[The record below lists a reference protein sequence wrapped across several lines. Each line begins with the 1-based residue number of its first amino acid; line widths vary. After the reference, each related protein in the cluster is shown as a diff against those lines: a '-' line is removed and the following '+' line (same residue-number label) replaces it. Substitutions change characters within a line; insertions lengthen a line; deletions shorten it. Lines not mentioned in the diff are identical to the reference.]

1 MAPSVQ
7 GHRRGSLLSNVS
19 ATLSSSSPAD
29 AALSSPAARVSRRR
43 QQRPRVPQLGPNSE
57 GCSPHTASPQR
68 LELSHAPP
76 MANGVPLVNP
86 REAIPDRFRAV
97 FPYAL
102 FNMVQSKCFTAVYK
116 TSDNVVVSA
125 PTGSGKTALLELA
138 ICKLACEEHSDN
150 TKIIYIAPTKAL
162 CKEKA
167 EQWTQTFGVMAMP
180 ISELTGDTSRTEMK
194 NVREAKIIVTTPEK
208 WDSITR
214 SWSDHR
220 RLLDL
225 IGLFL
230 IDEVHILR
238 ESRGATLEAIVSR
251 MKTYGAKVRFIALSA
266 TIPNS
271 EDVATWLGRNHA
283 CTHEP
288 ARREVFGEECR
299 PVKLQKF
306 VYGFD
311 SKMPDYP
318 FDSFLKGQL
327 WKHIGMHSQN
337 TPLLIF
343 CMTRKS
349 CHDAAEELAQEWSQ
363 RQPSARLWPEPIKRI
378 PVLDAKLQQLVQ
390 SGVAFHHAGLDLDD
404 RIAVQR
410 GFEQGAL
417 SVICCTSTLAVGINL
432 PCHTV
437 VLKGTVGYQDGQL
450 CEYSDLEIMQMLGRA
465 GRPQF
470 GTSAVA
476 IILTRFRNKKRYED
490 LASGQQTLESTL
502 HKNLIEHL
510 NSESSLGTFQTL
522 GEATTWLNST
532 FLSVRLRRNPRYY
545 STLTEA
551 NAVTSTLSAST
562 EGRLEQICEMT
573 IEKLRDSCLINGSPA
588 FQPTE
593 YGRAMSKYMIRF
605 DTMKK
610 ILELPRGAQTKDL
623 LSTLCKAGE
632 FSEFRWQ
639 DGERELFRELNKSP
653 FILYPIE
660 GNVATVAQKIFLLV
674 QVEIGHV
681 DMANIT
687 GRMRQNIRTETRRVL
702 EVMHRLVRAVIE
714 CKGADMDGPACWAA
728 LELARSM
735 TARAWEGKSV
745 QLLQVPQVGPVLM
758 RKLVASN
765 IGTVAELANA
775 DTSTIER
782 IASRNPP
789 FGKKM
794 AESLALFPR
803 LVITAKVKRTTTS
816 AEGRSLIHVDAAL
829 AFISARGQ
837 WQGKIPIVTFIAVT
851 SGGVS
856 AYFWRA
862 SLKTFTAENHN
873 TCLVRFTWEPE
884 CAGERIVCRFACEE
898 IVGTVVSADLGHNL
912 PARAL
917 APRPRKSASPT
928 PRPDSTR
935 SLHHS
940 LDGDISDDE
949 ILGLVSTAAQTKRQ
963 RLDAGPEEGA
973 YPMMDR
979 HGKFM
984 EVARSSMDISQPRS
998 SQAEDVLALHDTIR
1012 LPNGR
1017 YRCGHPCS
1025 QAGGGKT
1032 ARGHDCGHDCCR
1044 NGSKHPPRKSGGRK
1058 RVPDDDV
1065 GKVEPIPSSNP
1076 PAKRVK
1082 ATNDLK
1088 SGVKT
1093 TASIA
1098 RRTAHH
1104 RKPAIDLSAY
1114 AIDEEGLIDLTK
1126 DDALSDDD
1134 DLLRDFMN
1142 GTKRNTVVPANSST
1156 TQPVST
1162 KATNADSM
1170 LDDLSDRD
1178 FTDVISDEWS
1188 GGGDSL
1194 PQNYIKS
1201 DDYSGGCIT
1210 GLMLEEPHNDPG
1222 HVQEAGSH
1230 QGCRNE
1236 NNGSAKVES
1245 SRQYQISRSGVNR
1258 RPVPEPFLSPKTPFT
1273 ETNDRG
1279 QPKVSVLQPRMASS
1293 ESKEKEPNEPEW
1305 VKELDADLIDEFR
1318 DLVDFI

>member
-1 MAPSVQ
+1 M
-7 GHRRGSLLSNVS
+7 LN
-19 ATLSSSSPAD
+19 SSSPAD
-29 AALSSPAARVSRRR
+29 SALSSPAARVSRRR
-43 QQRPRVPQLGPNSE
+43 QQRPRVSQLGPNSE
-57 GCSPHTASPQR
+57 GCSPHPGSPQH
-68 LELSHAPP
+68 LELSHAPTV
-76 MANGVPLVNP
+76 ANGVPLVNP
-86 REAIPDRFRAV
+86 REEIPDRFRAV
-97 FPYAL
+97 FPYAV
-102 FNMVQSKCFTAVYK
+102 FNMVQSKCFAAVYK

-138 ICKLACEEHSDN
+138 ICKLACEKHSDN

-167 EQWTQTFGVMAMP
+167 EQWMQTFGVMAMP
-180 ISELTGDTSRTEMK
+180 ISELTGDTSRAEMK
-194 NVREAKIIVTTPEK
+194 NVRDAKIIVTTPEK

-225 IGLFL
+225 VGLFL

-271 EDVATWLGRNHA
+271 EDVATWLGRNQA
-283 CTHEP
+283 CTQEP
-288 ARREVFGEECR
+288 AHREVFGEECR

-327 WKHIGMHSQN
+327 WTHIGMHSKN
-337 TPLLIF
+337 KPILIF

-378 PVLDAKLQQLVQ
+378 PVVDAKLQQLVRY
-390 SGVAFHHAGLDLDD
+390 GVAFHHAGLDLDD
-404 RIAVQR
+404 RMAIQQ

-437 VLKGTVGYQDGQL
+437 VLKGTVGYQDSQL
-450 CEYSDLEIMQMLGRA
+450 CEYSDLEVMQMLGRA

-476 IILTRFRNKKRYED
+476 IILTRTRNKKRYED

-522 GEATTWLNST
+522 GEATTWMNST
-532 FLSVRLRRNPRYY
+532 FLSVRLRRNPGYY
-545 STLTEA
+545 GTLTEA
-551 NAVTSTLSAST
+551 NAVTPTLSTST
-562 EGRLEQICEMT
+562 EGRLEQICEVT
-573 IEKLRDSCLINGSPA
+573 IKKLRDSCLINGSPT

-610 ILELPRGAQTKDL
+610 ILELSRGAQTRDL
-623 LSTLCKAGE
+623 LNTLCKAGE

-653 FILYPIE
+653 FILYPVE
-660 GNVATVAQKIFLLV
+660 GNVATVAQKIFLLI

-681 DMANIT
+681 DMANVT
-687 GRMRQNIRTETRRVL
+687 GRVRQNIRTETRRVL
-702 EVMHRLVRAVIE
+702 EVMHRLIRAVIE
-714 CKGADMDGPACWAA
+714 CKGADMDGPACWTA

-735 TARAWEGKSV
+735 TARAWEGKSM

-794 AESLALFPR
+794 AESLAFFPR
-803 LVITAKVKRTTTS
+803 LTITAEVKRSTTS
-816 AEGRSLIHVDAAL
+816 AEGKPLIHVDAAL

-851 SGGVS
+851 SEGIS
-856 AYFWRA
+856 AHFWRA

-873 TCLVRFTWEPE
+873 TSLVRFTWEPE
-884 CAGERIVCRFACEE
+884 GAGERIVCRFAYEE
-898 IVGTVVSADLGHNL
+898 IVGTVVSTELGHNL
-912 PARAL
+912 SARAF
-917 APRPRKSASPT
+917 APRPREPASPT

-949 ILGLVSTAAQTKRQ
+949 ILGLMSTAVQTKRQ
-963 RLDAGPEEGA
+963 RADGGLQEGA

-979 HGKFM
+979 DGKFM
-984 EVARSSMDISQPRS
+984 EAARSPMDISQRS
-998 SQAEDVLALHDTIR
+998 SQAEDVLGLHDPIR

-1044 NGSKHPPRKSGGRK
+1044 NGSKHPPRKSGGKR

-1065 GKVEPIPSSNP
+1065 GKVEPIPNSNP

-1082 ATNDLK
+1082 ASNDLK

-1093 TASIA
+1093 TAPIA
-1098 RRTAHH
+1098 ECTAHH
-1104 RKPAIDLSAY
+1104 RKPVIDLSAY
-1114 AIDEEGLIDLTK
+1114 GIDEEGLVDLTK

-1134 DLLRDFMN
+1134 DLFRDLMS
-1142 GTKRNTVVPANSST
+1142 GTQRSTIVPANSST

-1162 KATNADSM
+1162 RATNADSM
-1170 LDDLSDRD
+1170 LDELSDGD
-1178 FTDVISDEWS
+1178 FTDVIIDELS
-1188 GGGDSL
+1188 GRGNNL
-1194 PQNYIKS
+1194 AQNHMKS
-1201 DDYSGGCIT
+1201 DDYSDESNT
-1210 GLMLEEPHNDPG
+1210 GLILKGPYSNPG
-1222 HVQEAGSH
+1222 HVEEAESH
-1230 QGCRNE
+1230 QVCRTE
-1236 NNGSAKVES
+1236 DSGSAKVES
-1245 SRQYQISRSGVNR
+1245 TGPYQISKSAVNR
-1258 RPVPEPFLSPKTPFT
+1258 RPVPEPILGLKTLVN
-1273 ETNDRG
+1273 ETNNQG
-1279 QPKVSVLQPRMASS
+1279 HLEVSVLQPRMASS
-1293 ESKEKEPNEPEW
+1293 ESKEKERNEPEW
-1305 VKELDADLIDEFR
+1305 VKELDPDLIDEFR
-1318 DLVDFI
+1318 GLVDFI